1 MSHYM
6 WSKKVRLTKSVT
18 TTLTPNPSF
27 EEGEAKLLRMLEDKS
42 KHCNKQGAT
51 VTGKEGIL

>member
-1 MSHYM
+1 MRHYM

-18 TTLTPNPSF
+18 TTINPNPSF
-27 EEGEAKLLRMLEDKS
+27 EESKAKVLRMSEDKI